1 MHEKLCMFENVL
13 TSYKNVFFV
22 KVFSTDADNEVRIV
36 LLGKTGAGRSA
47 TGNSILGGKVFE
59 SMAPASSI
67 TSRCTLKSAF
77 RFGYNILIVDTPGIC
92 DTSLPNKNTQEEI
105 RKCIAITSPGPHAF
119 ILVLSISRFT
129 EEEQKSVEH
138 FVEHFGESVYRYVI
152 VLFTRK
158 DDLDDT
164 DQSLQDFIKT
174 SPENLKLI
182 IKRCSG
188 RVIAFNNK
196 LTGEKNHEQASE
208 LIDMILKNIEKNGG
222 IFYTN
227 ELYEDAEKRLKQRE
241 KEIIIE
247 TEEEREKEL
256 KATQKFYQVQ
266 DTSIDNAFSA
276 KLEKLKEERANGM
289 LSIAQFEKKRKD
301 AQDMHY
307 FQFLS
312 LREEVNKIVQ
322 EKYEKKSKST
332 RNELRNTIVQNID
345 VFDSI
350 HG

>member
-1 MHEKLCMFENVL
+1 MHEKLCMFENVS
-13 TSYKNVFFV
+13 TTYKDLFFF
-22 KVFSTDADNEVRIV
+22 KVFSTDTANEVRIV
-36 LLGKTGAGRSA
+36 LLGKTGAGKSA

-59 SMAPASSI
+59 SMASASSI
-67 TSRCTLKSAF
+67 TSRCSLKSAF
-77 RFGYNILIVDTPGIC
+77 RFGYNILIVDTPGIF

-138 FVEHFGESVYRYVI
+138 FVKHFGESVYRYVI

-196 LTGEKNHEQASE
+196 LTGEKTHEQASK
-208 LIDMILKNIEKNGG
+208 LIDMILKNIEENGG

-256 KATQKFYQVQ
+256 IATQKFYQVQ
-266 DTSIDNAFSA
+266 DIDNAFSA
-276 KLEKLKEERANGM
+276 KLEKLKEERDNGI
-289 LSIAQFEKKRKD
+289 LSIAQFEKKRKE
-301 AQDMHY
+301 AQDKLY

-312 LREEVNKIVQ
+312 LHEEENKIVQ

-332 RNELRNTIVQNID
+332 RNELRNNIMQNID

>member
-1 MHEKLCMFENVL
+1 MALFL
-13 TSYKNVFFV
+13 
-22 KVFSTDADNEVRIV
+22 VFSTDADNEVRIV
-36 LLGKTGAGRSA
+36 LLGKTGAGKSA

-59 SMAPASSI
+59 SMASASSI

-77 RFGYNILIVDTPGIC
+77 RFGYNILIVDTPGIF
-92 DTSLPNKNTQEEI
+92 DTSFPNKNTQEEI

-129 EEEQKSVEH
+129 GEEHKSVEH
-138 FVEHFGESVYRYVI
+138 FVEHFGERYVI

-208 LIDMILKNIEKNGG
+208 LIDMILKNIKKNGG
-222 IFYTN
+222 IFYTH
-227 ELYEDAEKRLKQRE
+227 R
-241 KEIIIE
+241 
-247 TEEEREKEL
+247 
-256 KATQKFYQVQ
+256 
-266 DTSIDNAFSA
+266 
-276 KLEKLKEERANGM
+276 
-289 LSIAQFEKKRKD
+289 
-301 AQDMHY
+301 
-307 FQFLS
+307 S
-312 LREEVNKIVQ
+312 L
-322 EKYEKKSKST
+322 
-332 RNELRNTIVQNID
+332 
-345 VFDSI
+345 
-350 HG
+350 